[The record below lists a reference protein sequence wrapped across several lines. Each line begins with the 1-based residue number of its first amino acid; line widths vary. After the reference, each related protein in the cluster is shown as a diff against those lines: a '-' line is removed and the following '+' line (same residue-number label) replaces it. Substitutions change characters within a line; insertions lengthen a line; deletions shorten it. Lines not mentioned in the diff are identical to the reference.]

1 MCISCGCGEPNDD
14 HGDSRNITLDDLNQ
28 AAAAA
33 GTTRDRVLQNMMG
46 GVSGESD
53 TKDANGANG
62 ASAPPSQTTNAPKTS
77 QTQPANNGQEA
88 NSFLPANQP
97 RPQPGKPSEQ
107 LGQESGS
114 DWQESQQMGRTGLGG
129 VQKSQED

>member
-1 MCISCGCGEPNDD
+1 MCISCGCGTPNDD

-33 GTTRDRVLQNMMG
+33 GTTRDRVLQNILG
-46 GVSGESD
+46 STSGVSG
-53 TKDANGANG
+53 ANGANTANG
-62 ASAPPSQTTNAPKTS
+62 AAASQPQSPSVPKTS
-77 QTQPANNGQEA
+77 QAQPANNGQEA

-97 RPQPGKPSEQ
+97 RPQPGKYSEQ

-114 DWQESQQMGRTGLGG
+114 DWQESQQMGQTGRGG
-129 VQKSQED
+129 VQKPQED